1 MVEPQNTHEPAPSQ
15 ARSTGLLFAAQV
27 LAAAGAFITTVI
39 IARTLGPSG
48 RGIYAFAVT
57 VASIVAIVGQAGL
70 SSAISFATAQNPSRR
85 RRIRRFY
92 LAHAGSGSLL
102 LGVAVAILM
111 MAKHGLLPEGSDAHK
126 TALLIGLIAFAVT
139 VFDGAFAF
147 RSAEQRFGEAALM
160 LASGGIAP
168 ALLVIGL
175 DIAGVLTTTSALAA
189 WGGARIVIG
198 VVGWV
203 FYPRL
208 AASMDKREP
217 GLPRAMRSYGRR
229 AFLASAAG
237 VITLRAD
244 QWVLGLM
251 AGGSTL
257 GIYAVAVSVSDPGL
271 YIPTAL
277 QRVLFPRVV
286 GEGKRAVEL
295 TSRSIRVAI
304 MLVSTFIVFAAPLG
318 YVLLPVVFGDAFSAA
333 RTPFLVLL
341 PGAFGITVLILAS
354 AAIAAFPRPGLASII
369 EIGTSAI
376 MLALDV
382 ALIPSFEATGAAI
395 ACSIAYSMGGVAALI
410 AFRRIHV
417 ATGMKIVPGRDDVRI
432 VVAFARERL
441 ATVRSK
447 RGKAEVGS

>member
-1 MVEPQNTHEPAPSQ
+1 MSEHQSKPEPAPDQ
-15 ARSTGLLFAAQV
+15 ARSTSLLFVAQL

-39 IARTLGPSG
+39 IARTLGPAG

-57 VASIVAIVGQAGL
+57 VASIVAIAGQAGL

-85 RRIRRFY
+85 RKIRRFY
-92 LAHAGSGSLL
+92 LLNAGSGSLL
-102 LGVAVAILM
+102 LGVGIAILM
-111 MAKHGLLPEGSDAHK
+111 MAEHGLLPKGSDANK
-126 TALLIGLIAFAVT
+126 TALLIGFIAFAVT

-160 LASGGIAP
+160 LTVGGIAP
-168 ALLVIGL
+168 ALLVVGL
-175 DIAGVLTTTSALAA
+175 DLAGVLTTASALAA

-198 VVGWV
+198 AAGWV
-203 FYPRL
+203 YPRL
-208 AASMDKREP
+208 LASTGKPEP
-217 GLPRAMRSYGRR
+217 ELPRAMRSYGRR

-237 VITLRAD
+237 VLTLRAD

-251 AGGSTL
+251 SGGATL

-304 MLVSTFIVFAAPLG
+304 VLVSMFVVCAGPLG
-318 YVLLPVVFGDAFSAA
+318 YVLLPVVFGDAFNAA

-369 EIGTSAI
+369 EIGTSFT

-382 ALIPSFEATGAAI
+382 ALIPSFKATGAAV
-395 ACSIAYSMGGVAALI
+395 ACTIAYTFGGVVALV
-410 AFRRIHV
+410 AFRRIH
-417 ATGMKIVPGRDDVRI
+417 AAKGMKIVPGREDVQ
-432 VVAFARERL
+432 VVGAFSRERL
-441 ATVRSK
+441 AALRSARRK
-447 RGKAEVGS
+447 EQIGS